1 MFSKFTA
8 NSVVLLGLT
17 AFTVT
22 VAAIFENP
30 LLVYTAVFLVVTNV
44 LLFIWAQLSVSGMK
58 VVRRVPRLAIAKQP
72 AEILIELTNLRRSA
86 RYGTLGFDLHQE
98 LTPGKDYTPVAFLD
112 APPLQP
118 VEASYY
124 IVPARR
130 GAFKVGPF
138 FLYGGDP
145 FGFYKCWSKKEQF
158 SELTVLPCP
167 VAFSF
172 QQPPSTSFLSQDE
185 LETVPVSG
193 NSTEF
198 LGVREYIEGEPLKR
212 VHWRTSARLGR
223 LISRQYELNV
233 AASVSALVLADD
245 AMYTGTKVD
254 NPLEYSLTMVAS
266 LGHAT
271 LTERFR
277 LSYMALTGER
287 YETASGTGRGF
298 YEELTVRLA
307 RLKGGGAVN
316 WEKQGRVLLGYLPA
330 GSHLVVFAA
339 RIDDALRG
347 RLRQLAVHYRGL
359 SVVTFDLD
367 SFKLQ
372 RKAADDGI
380 ETNLGD
386 GYVIY
391 RLSHGAEL
399 GRVLSQCL
407 GSPARRGVGRES

>member
-1 MFSKFTA
+1 M
-8 NSVVLLGLT
+8 VLLGLT

-22 VAAIFENP
+22 VAVIFENP
-30 LLVYTAVFLVVTNV
+30 LLVYTAVFLVVTNIA
-44 LLFIWAQLSVSGMK
+44 LFTWAQLSVSGMK
-58 VVRRVPRLAIAKQP
+58 VVRQVPRLAIAKQP
-72 AEILIELTNLRRSA
+72 TEVLIELTNLRRSA

-112 APPLQP
+112 TPPGQA

-130 GAFKVGPF
+130 GVFKVGPF
-138 FLYGGDP
+138 YLYGGDP

-167 VAFSF
+167 VAFRF
-172 QQPPSTSFLSQDE
+172 QQPASTSFLSQDE

-233 AASVSALVLADD
+233 AASVSALVLADE

-271 LTERFR
+271 LAERFR
-277 LSYMALTGER
+277 MNYMALIGER

-298 YEELTVRLA
+298 YEELSVRLA
-307 RLKGGGAVN
+307 RLTGVGNIN
-316 WEKQGRVLLGYLPA
+316 WETQGRVLLGYLPA
-330 GSHLVVFAA
+330 GSHLVVFTAA
-339 RIDDALRG
+339 IDEPMRQ

-359 SVVTFDLD
+359 SVVSFDLE
-367 SFKLQ
+367 SFKTQ
-372 RKAADDGI
+372 RKSGEDGI
-380 ETNLGD
+380 EINLGD

-391 RLSHGAEL
+391 KLSYGADL
-399 GRVLSQCL
+399 ALVLSQCL
-407 GSPARRGVGRES
+407 ASPATRGGRT